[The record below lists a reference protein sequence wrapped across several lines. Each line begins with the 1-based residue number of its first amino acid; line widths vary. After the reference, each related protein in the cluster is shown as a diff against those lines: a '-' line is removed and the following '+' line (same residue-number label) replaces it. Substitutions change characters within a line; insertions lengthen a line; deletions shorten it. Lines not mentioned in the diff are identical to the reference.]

1 MVGIPLLPP
10 FADITEQNIDI
21 SKGVNFA
28 SASSGILNET
38 GRNLVIFV
46 LTSLYLLEIFI
57 LCVFIKLLRGHR
69 GNALALATR

>member
-28 SASSGILNET
+28 SASAGILNET
-38 GRNLVIFV
+38 GRNLVISV
-46 LTSLYLLEIFI
+46 LTSLKE
-57 LCVFIKLLRGHR
+57 H
-69 GNALALATR
+69 